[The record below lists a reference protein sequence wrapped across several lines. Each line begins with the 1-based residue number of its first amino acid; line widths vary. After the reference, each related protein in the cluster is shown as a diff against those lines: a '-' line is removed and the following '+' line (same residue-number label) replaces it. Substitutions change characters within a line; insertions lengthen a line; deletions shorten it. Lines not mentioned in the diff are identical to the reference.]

1 MNRRYLAVIAV
12 LIAVPL
18 FAGPLVSP
26 VPDYGPHIEIS
37 ADKVNFSSE
46 EEKEEG
52 IRNETTI
59 DYQNLS
65 NSGQQLFDKA
75 DKRGWS
81 SDTMVRFDEAPKSWT
96 TNFSQGFKAET
107 NVIYVHKNGQYYHV
121 NLHRFIPS
129 PSFKAFMLRLG
140 PLLGAIGLGTL
151 AGYFVLTAE
160 D

>member
-81 SDTMVRFDEAPKSWT
+81 SDTMVRF
-96 TNFSQGFKAET
+96 
-107 NVIYVHKNGQYYHV
+107 
-121 NLHRFIPS
+121 
-129 PSFKAFMLRLG
+129 
-140 PLLGAIGLGTL
+140 
-151 AGYFVLTAE
+151 
-160 D
+160 